1 MKNISEILTFRVTL
15 GAKAHRQAEQFRLKH
30 GNPKKAKE
38 VYLNTLAVFA
48 VDFYLG
54 CMGFDTDR
62 QASQSWNPLM
72 QSFMDVAD
80 LSVTGLGK
88 IECRPVLPDTQL
100 VYIPPEVWSDRIGYV
115 AVKLDSSLREAELL
129 GFIKTAGIEELPI
142 SSLRSLEDLLE
153 HLSHIRQAEP
163 IKMPVNLSQWF
174 GNVFEAG
181 WQSLETLLSTNQ
193 QTLAPSLRGALRSRE
208 ASLRSALRS
217 REAALMGAKLVD
229 LGLQLGS
236 QSIALL
242 VALWPEAEQKVGV
255 LMQVHP
261 TGEEIT
267 LPPHLRLVMLSE
279 SGETL
284 QEVIARSGDN
294 YIQLK
299 RVWGQPGERF
309 SIMVALDDISIK
321 EDFVI

>member
-88 IECRPVLPDTQL
+88 IECRPALPDTQL

-129 GFIKTAGIEELPI
+129 GFIKTAGIEQLPI

-193 QTLAPSLRGALRSRE
+193 QTLAPSLRSPV
-208 ASLRSALRS
+208 RS

-299 RVWGQPGERF
+299 GFRGLPGERF

>member
-1 MKNISEILTFRVTL
+1 
-15 GAKAHRQAEQFRLKH
+15 
-30 GNPKKAKE
+30 
-38 VYLNTLAVFA
+38 
-48 VDFYLG
+48 
-54 CMGFDTDR
+54 
-62 QASQSWNPLM
+62 
-72 QSFMDVAD
+72 
-80 LSVTGLGK
+80 
-88 IECRPVLPDTQL
+88 
-100 VYIPPEVWSDRIGYV
+100 
-115 AVKLDSSLREAELL
+115 
-129 GFIKTAGIEELPI
+129 
-142 SSLRSLEDLLE
+142 
-153 HLSHIRQAEP
+153 
-163 IKMPVNLSQWF
+163 
-174 GNVFEAG
+174 
-181 WQSLETLLSTNQ
+181 
-193 QTLAPSLRGALRSRE
+193 
-208 ASLRSALRS
+208 
-217 REAALMGAKLVD
+217 MGAKLVD

-236 QSIALL
+236 QAVALL